1 MKLKT
6 TLLSMSLLSAVGFS
20 GVSAAHT
27 TGAQTLG
34 AALGSTDYFRTV
46 CYSWGNGIHP
56 NAPAGQA
63 NGAATAFIATKL
75 AGSSA
80 NVVVTALGGGGNGV
94 KYFKVTHNTA
104 VASTYNVD
112 FHCQNAGAVHTGTG
126 ETFTGVPANVTP
138 VVDFIRTQN
147 Q

>member
-6 TLLSMSLLSAVGFS
+6 ALLSMLLLSAAGFS
-20 GVSAAHT
+20 GVSSAHT

-56 NAPAGQA
+56 NAPAGQV
-63 NGAATAFIATKL
+63 NGAATSLAATKL

-80 NVVVTALGGGGNGV
+80 NVVVTVLGGAGNGV
-94 KYFKVTHNTA
+94 KYIKVTHNTA
-104 VASTYNVD
+104 AASTYNVD
-112 FHCQNAGAVHTGTG
+112 FHCQNAVAAHTGTG

-138 VVDFIRTQN
+138 AVDFIRTQN